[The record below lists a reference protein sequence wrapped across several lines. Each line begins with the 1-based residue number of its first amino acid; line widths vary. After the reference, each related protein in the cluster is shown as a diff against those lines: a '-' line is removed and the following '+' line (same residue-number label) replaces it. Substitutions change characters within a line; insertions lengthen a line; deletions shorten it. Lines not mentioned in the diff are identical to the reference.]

1 MFNINNFKVKEKNA
15 NISGQALLDR
25 VQELRVVIRAIPPE
39 TLASR
44 TNSFFIKSR
53 PAEGY
58 FKLSLFNEDIHVA
71 YPSILV
77 CNKTGD
83 ELPVFL
89 QALILYYFATSTGAP
104 LSGNWVSFADLPDGR
119 MYAQA
124 FQGYSG
130 DQVVKLIGTDLGRF
144 HVWCKRAGG
153 SPCELADAA
162 YSFQGLPR
170 MPLVLA
176 YWLGEDEFPSTCKV
190 LFDSAARN
198 YLPIDACAIIGS
210 QLVKNVLH
218 SKMDPANGS

>member
-1 MFNINNFKVKEKNA
+1 MFNINNFKVKEKNV
-15 NISGQALLDR
+15 NISGQALSER
-25 VQELRVVIRAIPPE
+25 VLELRAVIQAIPPE

-44 TNSFFIKSR
+44 TDSFFNSSQG
-53 PAEGY
+53 EGN
-58 FKLSLFNEDIHVA
+58 FVLSLFNEEIHVE

-77 CNKTGD
+77 CNKSGD

-104 LSGNWVSFADLPDGR
+104 LSGNWVSLADLPDGR

-130 DQVVKLIGTDLGRF
+130 DQAVKWIGTDLGKF
-144 HVWCKRAGG
+144 HASCKKAGG
-153 SPCELADAA
+153 SPCALADAA

-176 YWLGEDEFPSTCKV
+176 YWLGEEEFPSTCKV

-210 QLVKNVLH
+210 QLVKNVLR
-218 SKMDPANGS
+218 STMDFAKGS

>member
-1 MFNINNFKVKEKNA
+1 MFKINNFKVKEMNA
-15 NISGQALLDR
+15 NLSGQALLDR
-25 VQELRVVIRAIPPE
+25 VLELRVAIQAIPPE

-44 TNSFFIKSR
+44 TDSFFTKSR
-53 PAEGY
+53 QGEGY
-58 FKLSLFNEDIHVA
+58 FALSLFNEEIHVE

-77 CNKTGD
+77 CNKSGD
-83 ELPVFL
+83 KLPVFL
-89 QALILYYFATSTGAP
+89 QALILYYFSTSTGAP

-130 DQVVKLIGTDLGRF
+130 DQVAKLIGTDLGRF
-144 HVWCKRAGG
+144 HAWCKRAGG
-153 SPCELADAA
+153 SPCAFADAA

-170 MPLVLA
+170 MPLALA

-210 QLVKNVLH
+210 QLVKNVLR
-218 SKMDPANGS
+218 SKMDSANGS

>member
-1 MFNINNFKVKEKNA
+1 MFNINHFRIKEKNPKL
-15 NISGQALLDR
+15 SGQALSDR
-25 VQELRVVIRAIPPE
+25 ISELRSVVQAIPPE

-44 TNSFFIKSR
+44 TGSIFLSSR
-53 PAEGY
+53 RGQEH
-58 FKLSLFNEDIHVA
+58 FVLSLFKEEIQVK
-71 YPSILV
+71 YPSIEMG
-77 CNKTGD
+77 NKSGD

-130 DQVVKLIGTDLGRF
+130 DQVVKWIGTDLGKF
-144 HVWCKRAGG
+144 HASCKKAGG
-153 SPCELADAA
+153 SPCAIADAA

-176 YWLGEDEFPSTCKV
+176 YWLGEEEFPSTCKV

-210 QLVKNVLH
+210 QLVKNVLR
-218 SKMDPANGS
+218 SNMEFAKGS

>member
-1 MFNINNFKVKEKNA
+1 MFNIDHFRIREKTPKL
-15 NISGQALLDR
+15 SGQALSDR
-25 VQELRVVIRAIPPE
+25 VLELRAVLQGMPPE

-44 TNSFFIKSR
+44 TDSLFNSSQG
-53 PAEGY
+53 EGI
-58 FKLSLFNEDIHVA
+58 FSLSLFNEEIHVE

-77 CNKTGD
+77 CNKSGD

-89 QALILYYFATSTGAP
+89 QALILYYFATSTGTP

-130 DQVVKLIGTDLGRF
+130 DQAVKWIGTDLGKF
-144 HVWCKRAGG
+144 HASCKKAGG
-153 SPCELADAA
+153 SPCALADAA
-162 YSFQGLPR
+162 YSFLGLPR

-210 QLVKNVLH
+210 QLVKNVLR
-218 SKMDPANGS
+218 SKMDSASGS